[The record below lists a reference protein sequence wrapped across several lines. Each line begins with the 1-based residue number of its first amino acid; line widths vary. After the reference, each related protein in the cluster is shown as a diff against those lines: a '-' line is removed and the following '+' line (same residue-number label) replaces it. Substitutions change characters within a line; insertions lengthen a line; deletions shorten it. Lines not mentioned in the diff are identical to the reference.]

1 MEEDIVVDEFKWL
14 NYEHNY
20 LDKLRQKFRLDS
32 LINNQMDELQIV
44 EVVMKWVSELWEHN
58 GENEPR
64 HFDPLFI
71 LEEVSNGKQYRCVE
85 YAIVL
90 NGCLNALG
98 LYSRILSLK
107 TQDCET
113 REYGAGHIVVEVYIP
128 KLEKWIMADPQ
139 FNVVPYV
146 DKIPINAVEFA
157 LNKNKSVQ
165 INHSFGNDF
174 SYSDWIMPYLFY
186 FTVNFDNRVNDNRSY
201 KEKKQL
207 MLGPINAKI
216 PTVFQRIH
224 PIGDV
229 QYTNSLKAFY
239 IVPRAL

>member
-1 MEEDIVVDEFKWL
+1 
-14 NYEHNY
+14 
-20 LDKLRQKFRLDS
+20 
-32 LINNQMDELQIV
+32 MDELQIV
-44 EVVMKWVSELWEHN
+44 EVVMKWVSGLWKHN

-90 NGCLNALG
+90 NSSLNALG

-113 REYGAGHIVVEVYIP
+113 REYGAGHIVVEVFIP

-139 FNVVPYV
+139 FNVVPYI
-146 DKIPINAVEFA
+146 DKTPINAVEFT
-157 LNKNKSVQ
+157 LNKKRSVQ

-174 SYSDWIMPYLFY
+174 SYYDWIKPYLFY
-186 FTVNFDNRVNDNRSY
+186 FTINFDNRINDKRSY
-201 KEKKQL
+201 KDKKQL
-207 MLGPINAKI
+207 MLGPINTKI
-216 PTVFQRIH
+216 PTVFQQIH
-224 PIGDV
+224 TIGDV
-229 QYTNSLKAFY
+229 QYINSLKAFY
-239 IVPRAL
+239 IDPRAL